1 VKAAAPA
8 SPDLG
13 DLAARL
19 LEARAALA
27 GVAHRTPIATSHALD
42 ERAGA
47 AVFLKCE
54 NLQRAGAFK
63 FRGAW
68 NAISRLSED
77 ARRRG
82 VIAYSSGNHA
92 QAVALVARLLGVPAT
107 IVMPAAAPALK
118 LAATRGYGAE
128 VVLYG
133 PVAPGGAEAVP
144 QVVPEAGEDRVA
156 IAERIALER
165 GLALIPPFDHPDVIA
180 GQGTA
185 AFELIEEAG
194 SLDALL
200 VPVGGGGLISGSALA
215 ARHLSPGCRVIGVE
229 PEGGDDGVR
238 SFRSGC
244 LERVENPRTI
254 ADGARTPAL
263 GRITFPII
271 RRLVSGMI
279 AVPDLALVEAMRF
292 VWERMKL
299 VVEPTGALGLAALT
313 SGRVRLPGMRVGVI
327 LSGGNVDPG
336 EAGVWLGGREIAGD
350 GRSL

>member
-1 VKAAAPA
+1 VKDPTPAP
-8 SPDLG
+8 PDLA
-13 DLAARL
+13 DLTARL
-19 LEARAALA
+19 LEARAALE
-27 GVAHRTPIATSHALD
+27 GVAHRTPIATSHTLD
-42 ERAGA
+42 QRAGA
-47 AVFLKCE
+47 NLYLKCE

-68 NAISRLSED
+68 HAISRLPEEV
-77 ARRRG
+77 RRRG

-92 QAVALVARLLGVPAT
+92 QAVALVARLHGIPAT

-133 PVAPGGAEAVP
+133 PPAAGPAGAAARVRAGGS
-144 QVVPEAGEDRVA
+144 EDRVA

-165 GLALIPPFDHPDVIA
+165 GLALVPPFDHPDVIA

-215 ARHLSPGCRVIGVE
+215 ARHLSRGCRVIGVE

-238 SFRSGC
+238 SFRSGR

-263 GRITFPII
+263 GRITFPLI
-271 RRLVSGMI
+271 RRLVSEMI
-279 AVPDLALVEAMRF
+279 AVPDVALVEAMRF

-299 VVEPTGALGLAALT
+299 IVEPTGVLGLAALT

-327 LSGGNVDPG
+327 LSGGNLDPV
-336 EAGVWLGGREIAGD
+336 EAAAWLGGREILGV
-350 GRSL
+350 GRS

>member
-1 VKAAAPA
+1 MTAATPEA
-8 SPDLG
+8 PDLG
-13 DLAARL
+13 DLTRRL
-19 LEARAALA
+19 LEAHAALA
-27 GVAHRTPIATSHALD
+27 GVAHRTPIARSQTLD
-42 ERAGA
+42 RRTGA
-47 AVFLKCE
+47 EAYLKCE

-68 NAISRLSED
+68 NAISRLPEE

-92 QAVALVARLLGVPAT
+92 QAVALVARLHGIPAT

-128 VVLYG
+128 IVLYG
-133 PVAPGGAEAVP
+133 PGAPAGASRV
-144 QVVPEAGEDRVA
+144 GEDRA
-156 IAERIALER
+156 ALAERIALER
-165 GLALIPPFDHPDVIA
+165 GLALVPPFDHPDVIA

-215 ARHLSPGCRVIGVE
+215 ARHLSRGCRVIGVE

-238 SFRSGC
+238 SFRSGR
-244 LERVENPRTI
+244 LERVEKPATI
-254 ADGARTPAL
+254 ADGARTPSL
-263 GRITFPII
+263 GRITFPLI
-271 RRLVSGMI
+271 RRLVSEMI
-279 AVPDLALVEAMRF
+279 AVPDLGLVEAMRL

-299 VVEPTGALGLAALT
+299 VVEPTGVLGLAALT
-313 SGRVRLPGMRVGVI
+313 SGAVKLPGMRVGVI
-327 LSGGNVDPG
+327 LSGGNLDPG
-336 EAGVWLGGREIAGD
+336 EAARWLTGTEIAGA
-350 GRSL
+350 GRST

>member
-1 VKAAAPA
+1 LGA
-8 SPDLG
+8 PDLG
-13 DLAARL
+13 DLTARL
-19 LEARAALA
+19 VAARAALA
-27 GVAHRTPIATSHALD
+27 GVAHRTPIATSHTLD
-42 ERAGA
+42 QRTGA
-47 AVFLKCE
+47 RLFLKCE

-68 NAISRLSED
+68 NAISRLPEEV
-77 ARRRG
+77 RRRG

-92 QAVALVARLLGVPAT
+92 QAVAMVARLLGIPAT
-107 IVMPAAAPALK
+107 IVMPAGASALK

-133 PVAPGGAEAVP
+133 PGTPGRAGAATGRRAG
-144 QVVPEAGEDRVA
+144 AGEDRAA
-156 IAERIALER
+156 IAECLALER
-165 GLALIPPFDHPDVIA
+165 GLALVPPFDHPDIIA

-215 ARHLSPGCRVIGVE
+215 ARHLSRGCRVIGVE

-238 SFRSGC
+238 SFLSGR

-263 GRITFPII
+263 GRITFPLI
-271 RRLVSGMI
+271 RRMVSEMI
-279 AVPDLALVEAMRF
+279 AVPDAALVEAMRL

-299 VVEPTGALGLAALT
+299 IVEPTGVLGLAALT

-327 LSGGNVDPG
+327 ISGGNVDPTQALAWLG
-336 EAGVWLGGREIAGD
+336 DRESAGV
-350 GRSL
+350 GRSS